1 MKNIVIIISLL
12 MSLITNNYEKQ
23 DFEFDKAWIEVE
35 NDINNRLPKSALE
48 KTEKILLEAEKAKN
62 KPQQAKS
69 LIYIGRLTIETD
81 ESGVE
86 VTMQRYEQKIKELP
100 APLNYILA
108 SYTAEL
114 YQNYFDNNRWRIA
127 ERTEITE
134 DENSNYKVWSTQ
146 NFLNTIEQWYLYS
159 IKEKADV
166 NISVDAYR
174 LIMNDFNTDG
184 QVFRPTVYEVLVD
197 RAIYFFDN
205 YSNYE
210 VSNPNSFQIDEPWY
224 FDDVNTFVKQKI
236 NDKDITSLNYKVLS
250 LYQSILKNEINSKNR
265 FAQADYDLKRIQ
277 YVYSKST
284 LENMDELYVR
294 SLENLTKTYKDID
307 FHTEIVSIW
316 AQHIIDQQIG
326 DHPKVAALKI
336 CEQAVKLYPK
346 SNGAAKCQMI
356 INQIKNPELNIY
368 GEAVYP
374 ANKSMLFAID
384 HNNIRSIDIVIY
396 NLPKDFRSAIINKT
410 QAEILEYV
418 KNQKKISSSS
428 LQLNVSPV
436 YESQRTEWNSS
447 GLEYGKYALVMESK
461 GSSVQASQFVVFDV
475 SNLAYTTYLVANAR
489 AFMAVDRVSGAPVK
503 DVTVE
508 LRQEKYDAKSKT
520 YKHILTGTYKTN
532 KDGMVHFEDKG
543 KVNFKVTLK
552 KGKDEL
558 DYDKNYYN
566 YVRNEPEPYQFA
578 EFYTDRAIYRP
589 GQIVYYKAILIEN
602 DKNRIPSL
610 IKDRNV
616 TISFQDANNQEITKI
631 DKKSNEFGSVNG
643 SFTIPVGKLAGTFS
657 IQLVSK
663 GGSIYGRKTI
673 WVEEYKRPT
682 FEVTLDK
689 PKDATQ
695 LEQLVALKG
704 NAISLAGVAIDNAIV
719 GYKVTRITSFPFWR
733 GWWPIPSSDGEFIVK
748 TGTINTDGNG
758 NYDISFLAIPDKKIK
773 KSDNPVFNYKVEVSV
788 TDIQGE
794 TRTAS
799 TVVSAS
805 YTAFQLMVDLKDD
818 IDVSDLDFIKIKAK
832 GASGQEIPVK
842 GKLEISKLIE
852 PNQVK
857 IQKYWDGIAQFP
869 LPSNIYNKTFPQY
882 SALPINDY
890 ESWKIE
896 KVVLKSDFD
905 TKDSIDVRPYLKA
918 GVYKIISK
926 SKDQNGQEVQG
937 VDYKVVT
944 DFNNNHFP
952 KTSFLFVKQNSE
964 TYQPGDNFELNLG
977 TPASKVQVHIVLEK
991 EGKVLATH
999 NVLVNKTGKISLPIT
1014 EAHRGGLN
1022 YRLFYVKENRW
1033 YSKSS
1038 HISVPWTNK
1047 ELMITFE
1054 TFRDKT
1060 LPGSEEQYKIKI
1072 SGMNKEKVISEVLA
1086 AMYDGSLD
1094 QFRNQY
1100 WRSDYYPSSYSMV
1113 NPQSAGFELISGLYY
1128 NYGRYDGVDIK
1139 DIEYPTLI
1147 RLSDYYPYRL
1157 YSRSSGSDIMYK
1169 SSRNQV
1175 EDMQEAM
1182 PAPPPPSAEANDAL
1196 GGNDEAI
1203 QSDDKDPSTKEVV
1216 VQPRKNLKETVF
1228 FFPDI
1233 KTDSDGNL
1241 ILSFTMNE
1249 ALTKWRLML
1258 LAHTQDFKLGYES
1271 RYVQTQKEL
1280 MILPNA
1286 PRFLRDGDIASI
1298 NAKVS
1303 NLSENAISGNAKIQI
1318 WDAITMQDITSEL
1331 VTSPIA
1337 VPFEVTKGSS
1347 KGVSWELTVPETK
1360 YNAITYRVSAISS
1373 YHSDAEEN
1381 TIPVITNRIL
1391 VTETMPFWVPGNTT
1405 RTFNFNA
1412 FKNNVSPTKKDFKF
1426 TFEYTASPI
1435 WYAIQ
1440 ALPYIEESN
1449 NASTQT
1455 LIDRM
1460 YANVLASAIAKSHP
1474 KIKAVFDQ
1482 WQAKDKDALISNL
1495 SKNEDL
1501 KSALL
1506 EETPWVRQAL
1516 SESEQKRNIA
1526 ILFDLNRLG
1535 NEKAVTIQKLRE
1547 RQLSNG
1553 GFPWIAGGIDN
1564 VYITQLIMENIG
1576 HLYHL
1581 GALQMDDPD
1590 WSDIVSASLNY
1601 MDESMEIRFNKLKVD
1616 TKKYNG
1622 NLQNDHLDDLSI
1634 QYFYVKSFFDHVKP
1648 NPKANEAIQYYWGQ
1662 AEKYW
1667 LNRNIYS
1674 QAMIGLIMNRKNN
1687 PIGQKIV
1694 KSLRERSFQNDEMG
1708 MYWNEGNG
1716 YYWNQLPIERHALL
1730 IELFSTASNNVG
1742 EVDRLKIW
1750 LLKNKQTTHWSTSKA
1765 TAAAIYALLIQG
1777 ESGGISKWVTESTE
1791 PVIMVGK
1798 ELINTSTQT
1807 SESGTGYIKKD
1818 WSSADINKDQAKI
1831 KVTNNNTSIAW
1842 GGAYYQYFENL
1853 DNVKSFKDTPL
1864 KLNRKLYKVESTDKG
1879 DQLTVITEKSRLN
1892 PGDKI
1897 KVRIELTVDRE
1908 MEFVHMKDM
1917 RASGLEPVN
1926 VISSYKYQG
1935 GLGYYESTKD
1945 MATHFYFTYLTKG
1958 TFVFEYTLRVAH
1970 RGDFSSGI
1978 TSIESMYAPEFSSHS
1993 EGIRIK
1999 VK

>member
-1 MKNIVIIISLL
+1 MKYIFITISVL
-12 MSLITNNYEKQ
+12 MSVFANHHDKPVF
-23 DFEFDKAWIEVE
+23 DFDKAWIEVE
-35 NDINNRLPKSALE
+35 NDIKNRLPKSALE
-48 KTEKILLEAEKAKN
+48 KSEKILIEAEKTDN

-86 VTMQRYEQKIKELP
+86 VTMLRYEQKIKDLP
-100 APLNYILA
+100 APINYILA
-108 SYTAEL
+108 SYIAEL

-127 ERTEITE
+127 ERTYIAE
-134 DENSNYKVWSTQ
+134 DENTNYKVWSTQ
-146 NFLNTIEQWYLYS
+146 KFLNTIEQWYLYS
-159 IKEKADV
+159 IKMRADV
-166 NISVDAYR
+166 DIPVDEYR
-174 LIMNDFNTDG
+174 LIMNEFNSDG
-184 QVFRPTVYEVLVD
+184 KVFRPTVYEVLVD
-197 RAIYFFDN
+197 RAIYFFNN
-205 YSNYE
+205 YSDYE
-210 VSNPNSFQIDEPWY
+210 VSNPNSFQVDESWY
-224 FDDVNTFVKQKI
+224 FDDVNTFVNQKI
-236 NDKDITSLNYKVLS
+236 NDKETTSLNYKVLS
-250 LYQSILKNEINSKNR
+250 LYQAILKNEIDSKNR
-265 FAQADYDLKRIQ
+265 YAQADYDLKRVE
-277 YVYSKST
+277 YVYSKSI
-284 LENMDELYVR
+284 LENKDELYTR
-294 SLENLTKTYKDID
+294 SLENLTKMYQDID
-307 FHTEIVSIW
+307 FHTELASVW
-316 AQHIIDQQIG
+316 AQHIIDQKIG
-326 DHPKVAALKI
+326 EHPKVAALKI
-336 CEQAVKLYPK
+336 CEEAVKLYPK
-346 SNGAAKCQMI
+346 SNGTAKCQMI
-356 INQIKNPELNIY
+356 INQIKRPELNIY

-374 ANKSMLFAID
+374 AKKSMLFAID
-384 HNNIRSIDIVIY
+384 HNNLRNIDIVIY

-418 KNQKKISSSS
+418 KNQKKQSTSS

-436 YESQRTEWNSS
+436 FENQRTEWHSS
-447 GLEYGKYALVMESK
+447 GLDYGKYALVMEST
-461 GSSVQASQFVVFDV
+461 GSSVQASQFIVFDV
-475 SNLAYTTYLVANAR
+475 SNLAYTTYLIDNAR
-489 AFMAVDRVSGAPVK
+489 TFIVVDRVFGSPAKG
-503 DVTVE
+503 VTVE
-508 LRQEKYDAKSKT
+508 LKQEKYDSKNKT
-520 YKHILTGTYKTN
+520 YNHILTGTFKTN
-532 KDGMVHFEDKG
+532 KDGMVHFQDLG
-543 KVNFKVTLK
+543 KVNFKVTIK

-566 YVRNEPEPYQFA
+566 YPRNEPEPYKFA

-610 IKDRNV
+610 IKDQNV

-631 DKKSNEFGSVNG
+631 DQKSNEFGSVNG
-643 SFTIPVGKLAGTFS
+643 SFTIPVGKLTGTFS

-695 LEQLVALKG
+695 LEQMVTLKG
-704 NAISLAGVAIDNAIV
+704 NATSLAGVAIDNAVV
-719 GYKVTRITSFPFWR
+719 GYKVTRITSYPFWR
-733 GWWPIPSSDGEFIVK
+733 GWWPIPNSDGEFIVK
-748 TGTINTDGNG
+748 TGTINTDGDG
-758 NYDISFLAIPDKKIK
+758 NFDISFLAIPDKKIK
-773 KSDNPVFNYKVEVSV
+773 KSNNPVFNYKVEVSV
-788 TDIQGE
+788 TDVQGE
-794 TRTAS
+794 TRTTT

-805 YTAFQLMVDLKDD
+805 YTAFQLMVDLKDEM
-818 IDVSDLDFIKIKAK
+818 DVSDLNFINIKAI
-832 GASGQEIPVK
+832 GTSGQEIPVK
-842 GKLEISKLIE
+842 VKLEISKLKE
-852 PNQVK
+852 PSQVK
-857 IQKYWDGIAQFP
+857 IQKYWDGIAKFP
-869 LPSNIYNKTFPQY
+869 LPSNMYNKIFPQY

-890 ESWKIE
+890 ESWDIE
-896 KVVLKSDFD
+896 KVVLNSDFD
-905 TKDSIDVRPYLKA
+905 TKDSIDIRPYLKA
-918 GVYKIISK
+918 GVYKITSK

-944 DFNNNHFP
+944 DFNKKHFP
-952 KTSFLFVKQNSE
+952 KTSFLFVKQSRE
-964 TYQPGDNFELNLG
+964 TYQPGENFELNLG
-977 TPASKVQVHIVLEK
+977 TPDSKVQVHIVLEK
-991 EGKVLATH
+991 EGKVLST
-999 NVLVNKTGKISLPIT
+999 NNILVKKSDKISLPIT
-1014 EAHRGGLN
+1014 EAHRGGFN
-1022 YRLFYVKENRW
+1022 YRLFYIKENRW
-1033 YSKSS
+1033 YSESS
-1038 HISVPWTNK
+1038 HIAVPWTNK
-1047 ELMITFE
+1047 ELIITFE

-1072 SGMNKEKVISEVLA
+1072 SGMNKEKVMSEVLA
-1086 AMYDGSLD
+1086 TMYDGSLD
-1094 QFRNQY
+1094 QFKNQY
-1100 WRSDYYPSSYSMV
+1100 WRSDFYPASYTSL
-1113 NPQSAGFELISGLYY
+1113 NTETAGFELKTGMYY
-1128 NYGRYDGVDIK
+1128 NYDWYDGIDVK
-1139 DIEYPTLI
+1139 EVNYPTLI
-1147 RLSDYYPYRL
+1147 RLSDYYSYRI
-1157 YSRSSGSDIMYK
+1157 YSRSAGGEIMHKSYK
-1169 SSRNQV
+1169 NQM
-1175 EDMQEAM
+1175 EDTQNTVLS
-1182 PAPPPPSAEANDAL
+1182 PPPPIAESMDAL
-1196 GGNDEAI
+1196 GGNDEAM
-1203 QSDDKDPSTKEVV
+1203 QSTDKNPGTNEVV

-1228 FFPDI
+1228 FYPDI

-1258 LAHTQDFKLGYES
+1258 LAHTQDFKVGYES
-1271 RYVQTQKEL
+1271 RYVQTQKDL
-1280 MILPNA
+1280 MVLPNA
-1286 PRFLRDGDIASI
+1286 PRFFRDGDIASI

-1303 NLSENAISGNAKIQI
+1303 NLTENAISGNAKIQI

-1331 VTSPIA
+1331 VTSSLV
-1337 VPFEVTKGSS
+1337 VPFEVIKGNS
-1347 KGVSWELTVPETK
+1347 KGVSWEVTVPETK
-1360 YNAITYRVSAISS
+1360 YNAITYRVSAISQH
-1373 YHSDAEEN
+1373 HSDAEEN

-1440 ALPYIEESN
+1440 ALPYIQESN

-1474 KIKAVFDQ
+1474 KIKAVFDK
-1482 WQAKDKDALISNL
+1482 WQIKDKDALISNL

-1553 GFPWIAGGIDN
+1553 GFPWIAGGKDN
-1564 VYITQLIMENIG
+1564 IYITQLIMENIG

-1590 WSDIVSASLNY
+1590 WSDIVSTSLNY
-1601 MDESMEIRFNKLKVD
+1601 MDESMEIRFNKLKAD
-1616 TKKYNG
+1616 TKRYKG
-1622 NLQNDHLDDLSI
+1622 NLQDDHLDDLSI
-1634 QYFYVKSFFDHVKP
+1634 QYFYVKSFFGHVKP
-1648 NPKANEAIQYYWGQ
+1648 NSKANEAIQYYWGQ

-1667 LNRNIYS
+1667 LKRNIYS

-1730 IELFSTASNNVG
+1730 IELFSTASDKVG

-1750 LLKNKQTTHWSTSKA
+1750 LLKNKQTSHWSTSKA

-1807 SESGTGYIKKD
+1807 SESGTGYIKKN

-1831 KVTNNNTSIAW
+1831 KVTNNNSSIAW

-1853 DNVKSFKDTPL
+1853 DNVKTFKDTPL
-1864 KLNRKLYKVESTDKG
+1864 KLDRKLYKVVSTDKG
-1879 DQLTVITEKSRLN
+1879 DQLTIITEKSTLN
-1892 PGDKI
+1892 PGDRI
-1897 KVRIELTVDRE
+1897 KVKIELTVDRE

-1917 RASGLEPVN
+1917 RASGFEPIN

-1945 MATHFYFTYLTKG
+1945 MGTHFYFTYLPKG